1 MDEHDRGSAPL
12 LVHVDSVDDS
22 RITQSGNDAH
32 VPDLFPVAGCG
43 ASMSGMRD
51 AALPEMCCTEPTL
64 WLWAGKAVY
73 VGPSLNIDYHSGS
86 ILCFAVGADAPFT
99 LRDDHGEQWSVRSAA
114 VAPRTV
120 HRVEAHGERMVFAYS
135 DPGVSRSDR
144 ILDAASTRTGGF
156 GLRLPS
162 ESALLELAAAGSPD
176 PRALVETLCGP
187 EPRQVDERIRAA
199 VRIVREKP
207 GAVVAAADLA
217 AAVNLS
223 TSRFLHL
230 FSAEAGTS
238 FRRYRLWAR
247 MLHVGEAVARGSDL
261 TTASVEAGFSSP
273 SHFSD
278 SFHSMFGLSAAALLA
293 MGTRIEI
300 LDSEPAP

>member
-1 MDEHDRGSAPL
+1 M
-12 LVHVDSVDDS
+12 
-22 RITQSGNDAH
+22 ITS
-32 VPDLFPVAGCG
+32 
-43 ASMSGMRD
+43 
-51 AALPEMCCTEPTL
+51 
-64 WLWAGKAVY
+64 
-73 VGPSLNIDYHSGS
+73 
-86 ILCFAVGADAPFT
+86 
-99 LRDDHGEQWSVRSAA
+99 
-114 VAPRTV
+114 
-120 HRVEAHGERMVFAYS
+120 
-135 DPGVSRSDR
+135 
-144 ILDAASTRTGGF
+144 
-156 GLRLPS
+156 
-162 ESALLELAAAGSPD
+162 
-176 PRALVETLCGP
+176 GP

-300 LDSEPAP
+300 LESEPAP